1 MFILT
6 YDYAHMAAKKRV
18 GPVTTPSQSTAHY
31 MENLNSKK
39 CTVIWIVMIMKIIIL
54 FSRLKD
60 NDGDTACNYK
70 VDDIIPSLLK

>member
-1 MFILT
+1 MDSNDNE
-6 YDYAHMAAKKRV
+6 DY
-18 GPVTTPSQSTAHY
+18 Y
-31 MENLNSKK
+31 
-39 CTVIWIVMIMKIIIL
+39 IIL

>member
-6 YDYAHMAAKKRV
+6 YDYAHMVAKKRV

-39 CTVIWIVMIMKIIIL
+39 CTVIWIVMIMKIII

>member
-1 MFILT
+1 MIMHI
-6 YDYAHMAAKKRV
+6 AHMAAKKK
-18 GPVTTPSQSTAHY
+18 GLPVTTPSQSTAHY

-39 CTVIWIVMIMKIIIL
+39 CTVMDIVMIMKIIIL

-60 NDGDTACNYK
+60 NDGDTAYNYK